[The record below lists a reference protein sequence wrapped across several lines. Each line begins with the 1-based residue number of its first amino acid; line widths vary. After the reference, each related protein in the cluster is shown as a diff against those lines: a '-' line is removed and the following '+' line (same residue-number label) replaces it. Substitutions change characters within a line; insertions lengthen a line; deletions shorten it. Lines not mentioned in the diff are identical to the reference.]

1 MPHSAVR
8 HSTSHANSAPR
19 RRGGP
24 HLQACSGSEAA
35 FDEANS
41 SSRASPRYV
50 SMTFTSAA
58 QIGTGCPR
66 LSPTRGSPS
75 GDALRGGA
83 ARPAAPRAG
92 RSRPSG
98 GGPRQLGSSMPGPRT
113 VSVAASAGRIRCASR
128 QPVRTIAS
136 ASWLGVAAEDGVA
149 LGELKPFTRQLM
161 RQMEQ
166 DLDTALD
173 WLAVDHFDTG
183 QPHTHVVA
191 RGVTDEEKILY
202 IAGDYIAHGVRA
214 RASDLVTL
222 QLGARPSW
230 RCSRSSAAR
239 STTTGSHVSTARSW
253 PKPRTA
259 GWTCASAQGRA
270 ISSAPTATCSSPG
283 SRDWRPWSWPSRF
296 EPGVSG
302 AVAQDRVQPQA
313 AGPPPRH
320 RQPHAEGAGRRS
332 RRAVGVA
339 FHDPQGDAPFP
350 CDRPPQGQGP
360 PRRRPRRQGLPRH
373 RWRLRSRA
381 LR

>member
-136 ASWLGVAAEDGVA
+136 ASWLGVAGSGPTQPARTSVHR
-149 LGELKPFTRQLM
+149 KPYPS
-161 RQMEQ
+161 
-166 DLDTALD
+166 TA
-173 WLAVDHFDTG
+173 
-183 QPHTHVVA
+183 
-191 RGVTDEEKILY
+191 
-202 IAGDYIAHGVRA
+202 
-214 RASDLVTL
+214 AS
-222 QLGARPSW
+222 R
-230 RCSRSSAAR
+230 RSSSGPSLHR
-239 STTTGSHVSTARSW
+239 LRRPVLGW
-253 PKPRTA
+253 PFHGGLPR
-259 GWTCASAQGRA
+259 RPRMPRF
-270 ISSAPTATCSSPG
+270 APA
-283 SRDWRPWSWPSRF
+283 
-296 EPGVSG
+296 
-302 AVAQDRVQPQA
+302 
-313 AGPPPRH
+313 
-320 RQPHAEGAGRRS
+320 RRS
-332 RRAVGVA
+332 RPLRA
-339 FHDPQGDAPFP
+339 API
-350 CDRPPQGQGP
+350 
-360 PRRRPRRQGLPRH
+360 
-373 RWRLRSRA
+373 
-381 LR
+381 